1 MGRIINK
8 TSTGGYIRMEQSIN
22 KAERPPY
29 GIIAV
34 LMIGAFIAFL
44 NNTLLNV
51 ALPSIMK
58 DLDVDTA
65 TVQWLTTG
73 FMLVNGIMIPTTA
86 FLIQKYTVR
95 RLFLVAM
102 GLFTAGTII
111 AGIAHHFPLLLTAR
125 MIQASG
131 SAIMMPLLMNVMLVS
146 FPIEKRGTA
155 MGVFG
160 LILMFAPAIGPTL
173 SGWIIEH
180 YDWRMLFHFVTPIAA
195 IILFIGFLKLKDKK
209 EKVDIK
215 LDFFSLLLSSIGF
228 GGLLYGFS
236 SAGSKGWDSP
246 QVYLTIIIGVV
257 SLVWF
262 ILRQL
267 KQERPMLN
275 FRVFKYNMFALS
287 SAISMIVNIAMF
299 SGFLLLPIYVQTIRG
314 ISPLDAGLMLLP
326 GALVN
331 AFMSPVTGRLFD
343 KFGGRILAITGLFIT
358 TVTTY
363 LFSMLSFETT
373 YMYMVFLHA
382 IRMFGMSMVFM
393 PVSTNGLNQLPPRFY
408 PHGTAMNNTMQQ
420 VSAAI
425 GTGLLITLMSNR
437 SASYGKELTE
447 SAMQKITEQP
457 SETAL
462 AEMQQQIALEAMLEG
477 INFTFLISAI
487 IIGVALILAFYIKRA
502 KPEEETLEENQTR
515 SNDKLLKKLA
525 KN

>member
-1 MGRIINK
+1 MEQTMNK
-8 TSTGGYIRMEQSIN
+8 TD
-22 KAERPPY
+22 RPPY
-29 GIIAV
+29 GILAV

-58 DLDVDTA
+58 DLDVVTS

-73 FMLVNGIMIPTTA
+73 FMLVNGILIPTTA
-86 FLIQKYTVR
+86 FLIQKYSVR

-102 GLFTAGTII
+102 GLFTIGTLI
-111 AGIAHHFPLLLTAR
+111 AGIAHAFPLLLAAR
-125 MIQASG
+125 MVQASG

-146 FPIEKRGTA
+146 FPIEKRGAA

-180 YDWRMLFHFVTPIAA
+180 YDWRMLFHFVSPISAV
-195 IILFIGFLKLKDKK
+195 ILIIGFLKLKDKK
-209 EKVDIK
+209 EKVDIT
-215 LDFFSLLLSSIGF
+215 LDFFSLLLSSVGF

-246 QVYLTIIIGVV
+246 HVYLTIFIGVV

-267 KQERPMLN
+267 RQERPMLN

-314 ISPLDAGLMLLP
+314 ISPMDAGLMLLP

-373 YMYMVFLHA
+373 YMYMVILHA
-382 IRMFGMSMVFM
+382 VRMFGMSMVFM

-425 GTGLLITLMSNR
+425 GTGLLITIMSNR
-437 SASYGKELTE
+437 SESYGKELAA
-447 SAMQKITEQP
+447 SAMQKMSGQPTEA
-457 SETAL
+457 AL
-462 AEMQQQIALEAMLEG
+462 AEMQQHIAMEAMLEG
-477 INFTFLISAI
+477 INYTFFISAI
-487 IIGVALILAFYIKRA
+487 IIGLALVLAFFIKRA
-502 KPEEETLEENQTR
+502 KPAEDQLDETSSRTQVVN
-515 SNDKLLKKLA
+515 KLA
-525 KN
+525 KT